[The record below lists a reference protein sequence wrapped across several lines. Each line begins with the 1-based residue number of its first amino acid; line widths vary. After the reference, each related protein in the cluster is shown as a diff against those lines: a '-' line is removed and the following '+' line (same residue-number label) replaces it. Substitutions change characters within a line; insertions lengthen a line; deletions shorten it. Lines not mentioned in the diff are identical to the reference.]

1 MRAPCDWS
9 RLQGSLY
16 IPVQDAAIHGGGIQI
31 KTEFSMKEAFVVNA
45 EVRADLGKGASRRLR
60 RTGKLPA
67 IIYGGKD
74 TPQQL
79 ALNHHEMARHL
90 ETEAFYSH
98 ILTLKLAGKEQK
110 AVVKDIQRHPAL
122 PILMH
127 FDFQRVFDDVAIRMH
142 VPLHFKGAEVAPG
155 IKTDGGIV
163 EHHMNEVEV
172 ECLPKD
178 LPEFFEIDLS
188 AMKLN
193 DSVHLSQIKLPA
205 GVTLIELR
213 HGNDRSMA
221 AVHMPRAIVEEV
233 VAAPVAAEVPA
244 TAQKAPDAAAGAAP
258 GAAPAAGAKPGAAPA
273 AGAKPGAAP
282 AAAGAKPAEAKK
294 DDKKK

>member
-1 MRAPCDWS
+1 
-9 RLQGSLY
+9 
-16 IPVQDAAIHGGGIQI
+16 
-31 KTEFSMKEAFVVNA
+31 MKESFVVNA
-45 EVRADLGKGASRRLR
+45 EVRADMGKGASRRLR
-60 RTGKLPA
+60 RTGKVPA

-74 TPQQL
+74 QPQQL
-79 ALNHHEMARHL
+79 SLNHHEMAKHL

-98 ILTLKLAGKEQK
+98 ILTVQMGDKVQK

-155 IKTDGGIV
+155 VKTDGGIV

-188 AMKLN
+188 QMKLN
-193 DSVHLSQIKLPA
+193 ESVHLSSIKLPA
-205 GVTLIELR
+205 GVTLIDLR
-213 HGNDRSMA
+213 HKNDRSVA

-233 VAAPVAAEVPA
+233 AAPVSAEVPA
-244 TAQKAPDAAAGAAP
+244 TALKTPEGAAAAP

-273 AGAKPGAAP
+273 A
-282 AAAGAKPAEAKK
+282 AAGAKPAEAKK